1 MAHPCLLLALPDELP
16 LCVLSHLSDEP
27 DSLSAIACTCRRLQH
42 LTEPFIYAS
51 NLITKGSQ
59 VPRLSHA
66 LIARKERMRLVHGLD
81 LRCRYEHT
89 AGMSSMMNLLPALVN
104 LKELTIESPWCNQSA
119 DSPDAWNEE
128 VESYARIFRDASLLA
143 NPYHGGLDQPL
154 ARLRS
159 C

>member
-1 MAHPCLLLALPDELP
+1 MTQACLLLALPDELP
-16 LCVLSHLSDEP
+16 LCVLSHLSDDR
-27 DSLSAIACTCRRLQH
+27 DSLSAIACTCRRLQY
-42 LTEPFIYAS
+42 LAEPFIYAS

-66 LIARKERMRLVHGLD
+66 LAARKELLRVVQSLD
-81 LRCRYEHT
+81 LRCRYQHA
-89 AGMSSMMNLLPALVN
+89 AGMSFMMNLLPALVN

-119 DSPDAWNEE
+119 ASPDAWNEE

-143 NPYHGGLDQPL
+143 SPYQGGLDQPL
-154 ARLRS
+154 ARLQS